1 MLRTFGDDI
10 SYEEAA
16 TTEPLATSLH
26 AVSLDDPQDGETH
39 VIIGAGIIGLGV
51 LQCIKAASS
60 AKTIVVDLSSKRLA
74 MASELGSDVVVN
86 AQDVDAVATILNQ
99 TGSSE
104 LSFVENASGNADTVY
119 DCAGLSKNFTGTSVL
134 EQSLS
139 LVKQNGKVIVV
150 AVFEKPMQLDANVI
164 VRKGIHLMGSWAWSR
179 EEFDQALELISSGT
193 IDRKRLVTH
202 RFSLEDAETQL
213 QAEEAIK
220 VMFTP

>member
-26 AVSLDDPQDGETH
+26 AVNLDEPQDGETR

-150 AVFEKPMQLDANVI
+150 AVFEKPMQLDTPT
-164 VRKGIHLMGSWAWSR
+164 
-179 EEFDQALELISSGT
+179 SSCARAF
-193 IDRKRLVTH
+193 I
-202 RFSLEDAETQL
+202 
-213 QAEEAIK
+213 
-220 VMFTP
+220 